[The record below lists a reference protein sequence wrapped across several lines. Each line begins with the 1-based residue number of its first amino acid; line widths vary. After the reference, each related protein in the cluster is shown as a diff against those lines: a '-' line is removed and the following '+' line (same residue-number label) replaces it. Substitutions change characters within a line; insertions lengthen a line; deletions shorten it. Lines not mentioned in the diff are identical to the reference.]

1 MKIKSPATRILVAAM
16 LLSVFALVGS
26 STGSASADT
35 AFPQTGQKIWGPF
48 ETYWKAHGGL
58 AQFGMPRTSVFPA
71 KAGYDAQWFE
81 RAQFTYNP
89 SNPDPYKVELQL
101 LGNLVTAN
109 RKDETPFKRTPAG
122 LTPGGM

>member
-1 MKIKSPATRILVAAM
+1 MKIKSPATRILMAAM

-71 KAGYDAQWFE
+71 RRPPRHPATEGATRGVAASRQRLRGMAAVRWP
-81 RAQFTYNP
+81 RAP
-89 SNPDPYKVELQL
+89 GV
-101 LGNLVTAN
+101 
-109 RKDETPFKRTPAG
+109 RTW
-122 LTPGGM
+122 